1 MRPAAVRIRLVFILA
16 LALLTGLLGPNV
28 GHAGASTVVSKPL
41 PPGALSAPAKPDP
54 NRPTQSRGK
63 PGDAWHKALARIDAA
78 AKAQKTRHAPVLA
91 PAAPADRKGQ
101 RKLAALRAAHLLP
114 KRFPHPRRQTPP
126 RSSPPRREALSTAT
140 TDACLNEGTV
150 PPDPTP
156 YGAAYVPDQS
166 FAVMPAYDVEGV
178 MWVTVKNTSTKDW
191 PANSVLLGY
200 HLYRAD
206 NSAYDC
212 NGPGTPISVTVA
224 RGQSVRVP
232 AYVEKL
238 PAGTFKITWDAELN
252 TSDGSDTW
260 FSTHGVSVLHSTVG
274 VTILHS
280 APSGR
285 LILPTWDQTVP
296 TLTPQMEFGVSAD
309 KTKPVQA
316 EFTVCEDQAATKGC
330 HDSGWQDVTMG
341 DSFDAAALWTVPSGW
356 LKWNTTYFWRA
367 RAKDSVTG
375 LWSTPMSPFTPVVS
389 PPAAKGSH
397 YGVDPATLDPAGVNL
412 FAGNYTHDETD
423 LSVPVPD
430 GSQPLAVER
439 VYNSVNTVNGAFG
452 TGWSSILDMAIDP
465 TPEGWVRASFKDGKQ
480 IQFGKNPDGSWAP
493 SYGEGDS
500 VKYEVEHDTGVPWL
514 RFKDG
519 SSAEFAPTG
528 GHQPVKRFY
537 APDGSQL
544 YFGVSGGHITEID
557 EGPSQ
562 RSIFLTWTGSHV
574 TSVSAGLASGERW
587 NTWNYTY
594 TGNQLTKVCDAEPTP
609 RCTSYGYGGTDSSH
623 TVPRLTQ
630 ITRPNTAA
638 VTKLTYSGDRL
649 YTLAYPSDL
658 VSGGWDTWFY
668 RRTDPPSGDTNASDV
683 IHTTDPTGVNVYYE
697 FDAHGSLL
705 SRWTGGTTP
714 THGNT
719 RSWQYDSTGR
729 VAGLMDENDNI
740 TEYYWDSITGRL
752 QDQNRYRDTSGTIV
766 NTHYEYD
773 STPYANTLSVSDGNH
788 HAVTMTYSG
797 ERLKTRTT
805 PPTKSAPNGATT
817 TYGYTCDSGTQP
829 PVVNDPSAPAGSVQP
844 CGLLATVTDPD
855 GHVTR
860 YGYDRFGDR
869 TLQQLPTG
877 GAVNSF
883 FDTHGMMT
891 RQVVSDTPGGSGYTT
906 SYTYDTHGRVV
917 SAIGDPVSDPL
928 VVGGGWN
935 DQLKVFYGY
944 DADGN
949 VSFTSRVDSLNLPE
963 VDDVTRYE
971 SYAYDARDRL
981 TSTTT
986 ENDQGSGPESYVLS
1000 HQLYDGVGHVADSW
1014 DANNIHYHYT
1024 YDSRGLLNS
1033 VAIPDYSD
1041 TPGQSGA
1048 TTRSVR
1054 LKAYDYDNAGRLADF
1069 WDAKGHVVSYT
1080 YTHDD
1085 LLKSETYIAHA
1096 DPDNPNSTRDVPLH
1110 SYTYDLAGNLLKDVE
1125 GGGSDARTTTYGYDD
1140 ANERTSTTV
1149 DPAGL
1154 NRTTAYSYDKA
1165 GLQTGTT
1172 VSDATRTESTSQ
1184 SYDPV
1189 TGAMTQSVVH
1199 NDATPDLVTKYT
1211 RDAFGRV
1218 LTVTDPRQNTT
1229 SYTYDAMGRTSTV
1242 TGPAVPVEDGS
1253 GAGATMTRPVTQY
1266 GYDAFGDK
1274 TGIRN
1279 PKGGG
1284 SSFGYDRRG
1293 ELTDIHR
1300 IDGSSDHRTYDHA
1313 GNVVSDTNTDSGRT
1327 DYAYDARNRVH
1338 TATRWNRDT
1347 NKADGTLATYV
1358 YDDNSNLLSAISF
1371 TGAQTLSTYD
1381 DMDRRQ
1387 TVDQVVRNGTAT
1399 PDQDIT
1405 QYRYDDFGEPTHSWQ
1420 TINGTVFE
1428 SRSGYNAAGELSS
1441 ESETGRG
1448 TTNYLHDVA
1457 GRLTRVTDP
1466 LQRSAETVYD
1476 LAGRRTA
1483 VIAKDSDGN
1492 EVART
1497 DYTVDPAGNV
1507 TAVKDPNRNIWQ
1519 ASYDAGNRLTALTDP
1534 APTAADGTVAANP
1547 VTTVGYDALG
1557 DATRVTDADQ
1567 HTTYQTYNIGGW
1579 LQTRVEPATSAQPA
1593 AADRTW
1599 SYEHSSGVG
1608 GRLTKVT
1615 EPGGV
1620 STSYTYDT
1628 YYRNT
1633 GQSGTGSAGGTVNR
1647 SFGYDLDDR
1656 PTSIG
1661 TPGGTQSFTYDDRAL
1676 LTGSSGPLGTSSYRY
1691 DSLGR
1696 LTSQQDPATTV
1707 TYGYSGLEDV
1717 GSVSD
1722 GLTGDWL
1729 FYARDTAGQVKKI
1742 TGLAPGEG
1750 SYPTRDFMYDG
1761 LGRVTSET
1769 ITPDAPHQDQK
1780 STLSYTWDNNG
1791 NLKTSTRTG
1800 GYIATGTTSYD
1811 YDEDNRL
1818 IRSSSAPADGTTPT
1832 GTDYAWDAVGNR
1844 TGATPWS
1851 GTAHTPVSGST
1862 AAAYDER
1869 DRLTASSVSGD
1880 TTTYD
1885 WTPRGTLAKTTTTTA
1900 GGSTSSTASVFDS
1913 FDRLVGDGQH
1923 TYSYDS
1929 LDRLLSVS
1937 DGTTT
1942 RQLSYGG
1949 LSKEPVSDGS
1959 WTYARSA
1966 DGTLLSG
1973 KPAGGWPQPLIQD
1986 VHGNVVAELDSD
1998 FGEVLASRAYDPF
2011 GKVTAQSNAATMTVG
2026 FQGSWTDSATG
2037 RVSAES
2043 RWYDPGSG
2051 TFASADTAS
2060 VPVTDATSTNDYLY
2074 GGANPTSRV
2083 DPDGH
2088 LQWPA
2093 FFRPAVSMSSKV
2105 LSGIDGALSS
2115 GAGAV
2120 AEGAEAV
2127 ASAAAEGVEVVA
2139 GAAATV
2145 GAGEVLLV
2153 VGGVVV
2159 VVAASAILYDAA
2171 TGTATFDA
2179 SAIRTPA
2186 VPPPPTT
2193 TVPPQPAHPTKP
2205 VVTGTKQRT
2214 STTSW
2219 QTSRKWL
2226 EDGYLYTRT
2235 DYYSY
2240 TTTQQW
2246 TYYDND
2252 TVAYRWWRS
2261 PTSHR
2266 WTTERQPMID
2276 LDHPIWIP
2284 TTAPRKPTAPTI
2296 TGVADD
2302 KAACGSQGSSTNS
2315 CIAGVRGGGLPPGA
2329 GDGGGGLC
2337 VGGLLGFSCSASGN
2351 LLDMVTGAVACGL
2364 GDAVLGSVCGGGTD
2378 SADSADGTEGGQCS
2392 FRADTPVLMADGK
2405 TKPIGEVK
2413 PGDEVEAA
2421 DPGTGKHRGT
2431 RKVTALHRNLDN
2443 DLVDVTVHTPDGHT
2457 ETLHTTSKHPFWD
2470 ETDHMWKPA
2479 SDLKPH
2485 DALATADGHK
2495 AYVVAVRT
2503 TPGAGERYN
2512 LTVARLHTYY
2522 VLAGATPVLVHNSN
2536 CSGIGRELIG
2546 GQEQFHIIHGDR
2558 TGGGHKWPGQPGKT
2572 VFPRGWDT
2580 DKILDS
2586 IVDVATNP
2594 NSVRTQ
2600 QTGRAGALYTRNGDP
2615 SRWKVEGV
2623 VDGVNIRVIYEPAT
2637 DRIVTGFP
2645 YGP

>member
-1 MRPAAVRIRLVFILA
+1 MRPAAVRVRLVFVLA

-28 GHAGASTVVSKPL
+28 GHAGASVVVSKPL
-41 PPGALSAPAKPDP
+41 PPGAVSAPAKPDP

-63 PGDAWHKALARIDAA
+63 PGDAWHKALARFDAA
-78 AKAQKTRHAPVLA
+78 AKAQKTRHAPDRI
-91 PAAPADRKGQ
+91 PAAPADRRAQ
-101 RKLAALRAAHLLP
+101 QKLAALRAAHLLP
-114 KRFPHPRRQTPP
+114 KRPPRPKRQTGTRGSQTR
-126 RSSPPRREALSTAT
+126 RSTLSTAA
-140 TDACLNEGTV
+140 TDACINPTDI
-150 PPDPTP
+150 PSAPTP
-156 YGAAYVPDQS
+156 YGAAYTPETP
-166 FAVMPAYDVEGV
+166 FAVQPAHDVDGA

-191 PANSVLLGY
+191 AANSVILGY
-200 HLYRAD
+200 HLYRS
-206 NSAYDC
+206 NNTAYNC
-212 NGPGTPISVTVA
+212 NGYGVLINKAVA
-224 RGQSVRVP
+224 RGQSIRVLS
-232 AYVEKL
+232 YVEPL
-238 PAGTFKITWDAELN
+238 PAGSFKLVWDAEL
-252 TSDGSDTW
+252 SSGSGDTW
-260 FSTHGVSVLHSTVG
+260 FSTHGVAVSTALSF
-274 VTILHS
+274 TIPHS
-280 APSGR
+280 APSGH
-285 LILPTWDQTVP
+285 LVYPQWDATVP
-296 TLTPQMEFGVSAD
+296 TLTPQLDLGLSAD
-309 KTKPVQA
+309 KTQPVQS

-330 HDSGWQDVTMG
+330 HDSGWQNVTMG
-341 DSFDAAALWTVPSGW
+341 DSFDASSTWTVSYGW

-367 RAKDSVTG
+367 RLKDSVTSP
-375 LWSTPMSPFTPVVS
+375 WSAMSPFTPVVS
-389 PPAAKGSH
+389 PAASNGAH

-423 LSVPVPD
+423 LSVPVPA
-430 GSQPLAVER
+430 GAQPLAVER

-465 TPEGWVRASFKDGKQ
+465 TSEGWVRASFKDGKQ
-480 IQFGKNPDGSWAP
+480 IQFGKNPDGNWAP

-500 VKYEVEHDTGVPWL
+500 VKYEVEQDTGVPWL

-544 YFGVSGGHITEID
+544 FFGVSGGHITEID

-574 TSVSAGLASGERW
+574 TAVSAGLASGERW
-587 NTWNYTY
+587 NTWHYTY

-609 RCTSYGYGGTDSSH
+609 RCTSFAYGATDSTH

-649 YTLAYPSDL
+649 YTIAYPSDL

-683 IHTTDPTGVNVYYE
+683 VQTTDPTGVNVYYE
-697 FDAHGSLL
+697 FDMHGSMLA
-705 SRWTGGTTP
+705 RWTGGATP

-719 RSWQYDSTGR
+719 RSWQYDNIGR
-729 VAGLMDENDNI
+729 VAGLTDENDNI
-740 TEYYWDSITGRL
+740 TEYHWDSITGRL
-752 QDQNRYRDTSGTIV
+752 QDQNRYRDTSGAIV

-773 STPYANTLSVSDGNH
+773 STPYANTLSVADGNH

-805 PPTKSAPNGATT
+805 PPTKAAPNGGTT
-817 TYGYTCDSGTQP
+817 TYGYTCDAGTQP

-877 GAVNSF
+877 GAVNSY

-891 RQVVSDTPGGSGYTT
+891 RQVTSDTPGGSGYTT
-906 SYTYDTHGRVV
+906 SYTYDTHGRVL
-917 SAIGDPVSDPL
+917 SAIGDPVSDP
-928 VVGGGWN
+928 VVAGGGWN
-935 DQLKVFYGY
+935 DQLQVVNTY

-949 VSFTSRVDSLNLPE
+949 LASTSRVDYLGLPE
-963 VDDVTRYE
+963 EPDVTRYE

-1024 YDSRGLLNS
+1024 YDSRGQLSS
-1033 VAIPDYSD
+1033 VAIPAYTD

-1048 TTRSVR
+1048 ATRSVR

-1069 WDAKGHVVSYT
+1069 WDAKGHVVSYE

-1096 DPDNPNSTRDVPLH
+1096 DPDNPSSTRDVPLH

-1149 DPAGL
+1149 DPDGL

-1189 TGAMTQSVVH
+1189 TGAMTRSVVH
-1199 NDATPDLVTKYT
+1199 NDATADLVTAYT

-1253 GAGATMTRPVTQY
+1253 GAGATMTRPVTKY
-1266 GYDAFGDK
+1266 GYDAFGDT
-1274 TGIRN
+1274 TGMRD
-1279 PKGGG
+1279 PKGSG
-1284 SSFGYDRRG
+1284 SSFTYDRRG
-1293 ELTDIHR
+1293 DLTDVHR
-1300 IDGSSDHRTYDHA
+1300 EDGSSDHRAYDHA
-1313 GNVVSDTNTDSGRT
+1313 GNVLSDTSTDSGRT
-1327 DYAYDARNRVH
+1327 DYTYDARNRVH

-1347 NKADGTLATYV
+1347 NKADGTPATYT

-1387 TVDQVVRNGTAT
+1387 TVDDVVRNGTAT

-1420 TINGTVFE
+1420 TIDGKVFE

-1457 GRLTRVTDP
+1457 GRLTLVTDP
-1466 LQRSAETVYD
+1466 LKRSTETDYD

-1483 VIAKDSDGN
+1483 VIAKDPQGN
-1492 EVART
+1492 ELART

-1507 TAVKDPNRNIWQ
+1507 TAVKDPNRNVWQ
-1519 ASYDAGNRLTALTDP
+1519 ASYDASNRLTALTDP

-1547 VTTVGYDALG
+1547 VTTIGYDELG

-1567 HTTYQTYNIGGW
+1567 HTTYQTYLGSW
-1579 LQTRVEPATSAQPA
+1579 LHTRVEPATSAQPA

-1599 SYEHSSGVG
+1599 TYEHSSGVG

-1633 GQSGTGSAGGTVNR
+1633 GQTGTGGTGGTVTR

-1661 TPGGTQSFTYDDRAL
+1661 TPGGTENFTYDDRGL
-1676 LTGSSGPLGTSSYRY
+1676 LTGSNGALGTSTYRY

-1696 LTSQQDPATTV
+1696 LTYQQDSATSV
-1707 TYGYSGLEDV
+1707 SYGYSGLEDV
-1717 GSVSD
+1717 GDVHD
-1722 GLTGDWL
+1722 GLTDASV
-1729 FYARDTAGQVKKI
+1729 FYTRDTAGQVKNI
-1742 TGLAPGEG
+1742 TGSVPGEG
-1750 SYPTRDFMYDG
+1750 TYYPAQDLTYDG
-1761 LGRVTSET
+1761 LGRLTSET
-1769 ITPDAPHQDQK
+1769 ITPDAPFQDQK
-1780 STLSYTWDNNG
+1780 STLSYTWDKNG
-1791 NLKTSTRTG
+1791 NLKTATRTG
-1800 GYIATGTTSYD
+1800 RYIAAGTTDYD

-1818 IRSSSAPADGTTPT
+1818 VRSSTEGATPT
-1832 GTDYAWDAVGNR
+1832 GTDYTWDAVGNR
-1844 TGATPWS
+1844 TWTTPWS
-1851 GTAHTPVSGST
+1851 GTAHTPTGQTTS
-1862 AAAYDER
+1862 AQYDER
-1869 DRLTASSVSGD
+1869 NRLTRSAVSGGD

-1885 WTPRGTLAKTTTTTA
+1885 WTARGTLAKTTTATA
-1900 GGSTSSTASVFDS
+1900 SGSTSSAASVFDS

-1942 RQLSYGG
+1942 RQLGYGG
-1949 LSKEPVSDGS
+1949 LSKEPDSDGS
-1959 WTYARSA
+1959 WTYARAA

-1973 KPAGGWPQPLIQD
+1973 RPAGGTAMPLVQD
-1986 VHGNVVAELDSD
+1986 VHGNVVASLDTT
-1998 FGEVLASRAYDPF
+1998 FGDVFASRAYDPF

-2026 FQGSWTDSATG
+2026 FQGSWTDSTTG

-2043 RWYDPGSG
+2043 RWYDSGNG
-2051 TFASADTAS
+2051 TFASADTVSA
-2060 VPVTDATSTNDYLY
+2060 PVTGATSTNDYLY
-2074 GGANPTSRV
+2074 GSANPTSRL

-2088 LQWPA
+2088 LSFTDVFNAATEWSQA
-2093 FFRPAVSMSSKV
+2093 RIDSEFASMTRGISS
-2105 LSGIDGALSS
+2105 LAAESAGALAE

-2120 AEGAEAV
+2120 VEGA
-2127 ASAAAEGVEVVA
+2127 EVVA

-2159 VVAASAILYDAA
+2159 VVAASAILYDAV

-2186 VPPPPTT
+2186 VPPPPTA
-2193 TVPPQPAHPTKP
+2193 TVQPQPPHPTKP
-2205 VVTGTKQRT
+2205 VVIGTKQHT

-2219 QTSRKWL
+2219 QTTSKWL
-2226 EDGYLYTRT
+2226 DDTYLYTRT

-2246 TYYDND
+2246 TYYDNG
-2252 TVAYRWWRS
+2252 TTAYHWWRS

-2266 WTTERQPMID
+2266 WTVDRKPLID
-2276 LDHPIWIP
+2276 LADPVKIP
-2284 TTAPRKPTAPTI
+2284 TVAPTKPTAPTI
-2296 TGVADD
+2296 TAGADD
-2302 KAACGSQGSSTNS
+2302 SATCGSQGSSTNS

-2329 GDGGGGLC
+2329 GDGGGGFC
-2337 VGGLLGFSCSASGN
+2337 VGGLLGFSCSAGGN
-2351 LLDMVTGAVACGL
+2351 LLDMVTGAVTCGL
-2364 GDAVLGSVCGGGTD
+2364 GDAVLGSVCQGGTD
-2378 SADSADGTEGGQCS
+2378 GTTGGQCS

-2421 DPGTGKHRGT
+2421 DPGTGKHRGP

-2470 ETDHMWKPA
+2470 ETAHAWIPA
-2479 SDLKPH
+2479 ENLEPH
-2485 DALATADGHK
+2485 HALTTADDHN
-2495 AYVVAVRT
+2495 AYVVTVQS
-2503 TPGAGERYN
+2503 TPGVGYRYN
-2512 LTVARLHTYY
+2512 LTVTELHTYY
-2522 VLAGATPVLVHNSN
+2522 VLAGETPVLVHNAGGARGPKDPLNFGSN
-2536 CSGIGRELIG
+2536 YTGRVDRFDIG
-2546 GQEQFHIIHGDR
+2546 GTTDFEVHVYQKGKEVGIFGSDGWFSKHGKSADVDVPQDVYNNLKGLAVGELR
-2558 TGGGHKWPGQPGKT
+2558 RDGRIGPKGTENVKGDNWKRPRITGGGCQ
-2572 VFPRGWDT
+2572 
-2580 DKILDS
+2580 
-2586 IVDVATNP
+2586 
-2594 NSVRTQ
+2594 
-2600 QTGRAGALYTRNGDP
+2600 
-2615 SRWKVEGV
+2615 
-2623 VDGVNIRVIYEPAT
+2623 
-2637 DRIVTGFP
+2637 
-2645 YGP
+2645 

>member
-1 MRPAAVRIRLVFILA
+1 MCPAAVRIRLVFVLA
-16 LALLTGLLGPNV
+16 LALLTGLLGPSV
-28 GHAGASTVVSKPL
+28 GHAGASTVVSRPL
-41 PPGALSAPAKPDP
+41 PPGAVSAPAKPDP

-63 PGDAWHKALARIDAA
+63 SGDAWHKAVARFDAA
-78 AKAQKTRHAPVLA
+78 VKTQKTRHVPAQIPVA
-91 PAAPADRKGQ
+91 SADRKAQ
-101 RKLAALRAAHLLP
+101 QKAAALRTAHLLP
-114 KRFPHPRRQTPP
+114 KRPPHLRRQPGTQSPAR
-126 RSSPPRREALSTAT
+126 RSALSTAT
-140 TDACLNEGTV
+140 TDACVTGGTL
-150 PPDPTP
+150 PSAPTP
-156 YGAAYVPDQS
+156 YGATYTPETP
-166 FAVMPAYDVEGV
+166 FAVQPAHDVDGA

-191 PANSVLLGY
+191 AANSVILGY
-200 HLYRAD
+200 HLYWS
-206 NSAYDC
+206 NNTAYNC
-212 NGPGTPISVTVA
+212 NGYGVLINKAVA
-224 RGQSVRVP
+224 RGQSIRVLS
-232 AYVEKL
+232 YVEPL
-238 PAGTFKITWDAELN
+238 PAGSFKLVWDAELN
-252 TSDGSDTW
+252 TTDGSDTW
-260 FSTHGVSVLHSTVG
+260 FSTHGVPVSPALSF
-274 VTILHS
+274 TIPHS
-280 APSGR
+280 APSGH
-285 LILPTWDQTVP
+285 LVYPQWDATVA
-296 TLTPQMEFGVSAD
+296 TLTPQLEIGLSAD
-309 KTKPVQA
+309 KTQPVQS
-316 EFTVCEDQAATKGC
+316 EFTVCEDAAATKGC
-330 HDSGWQDVTMG
+330 HDSGWLGVTMG
-341 DSFDAAALWTVPSGW
+341 DSFDSFSLWTVSYGW
-356 LKWNTTYFWRA
+356 LKWNTTYYWRA
-367 RAKDSVTG
+367 RVKDSLTSP
-375 LWSTPMSPFTPVVS
+375 WSAMSPFTPVVS
-389 PPAAKGSH
+389 PPASNGSH

-412 FAGNYTHDETD
+412 FAGNYTRAETD
-423 LSVPVPD
+423 LTVPVPD
-430 GSQPLAVER
+430 GAQPLR
-439 VYNSVNTVNGAFG
+439 VDRTYNSVNTVNGAFG

-519 SSAEFAPTG
+519 SSAEFSPTG

-537 APDGSQL
+537 SPNGSQL

-562 RSIFLTWTGSHV
+562 RSIFLGWTGSHV

-587 NTWNYTY
+587 NTWNYFY

-740 TEYYWDSITGRL
+740 TEYYWDGITGRL

-773 STPYANTLSVSDGNH
+773 STPYANTLSVADGNH

-877 GAVNSF
+877 GAVNSY

-891 RQVVSDTPGGSGYTT
+891 RQVVSGTPGGSGYTT

-1024 YDSRGLLNS
+1024 YDSRGQLNS
-1033 VAIPDYSD
+1033 VAIPEYTD

-1054 LKAYDYDNAGRLADF
+1054 LKAYGYDNAGRLEDF

-1110 SYTYDLAGNLLKDVE
+1110 SYTYDLASNLVQDIE

-1165 GLQTGTT
+1165 GLQTGTA

-1199 NDATPDLVTKYT
+1199 NDATADLVTKYT
-1211 RDAFGRV
+1211 RDTFGRV

-1253 GAGATMTRPVTQY
+1253 GAGATMTRPVTKY
-1266 GYDAFGDK
+1266 GYDAFGDT
-1274 TGIRN
+1274 TGMRD

-1300 IDGSSDHRTYDHA
+1300 NDGSSDHRAYDHA

-1327 DYAYDARNRVH
+1327 DYTYDARNRVH

-1347 NKADGTLATYV
+1347 NKADGTPATYI
-1358 YDDNSNLLSAISF
+1358 YDDNSNLLSAISY

-1441 ESETGRG
+1441 VSETGRG

-1466 LQRSAETVYD
+1466 LQRSTETVYD

-1483 VIAKDSDGN
+1483 VIARDPDGN

-1507 TAVKDPNRNIWQ
+1507 TAVKDPNRNVWQ

-1547 VTTVGYDALG
+1547 VTTFGYDELG

-1567 HTTYQTYNIGGW
+1567 HTTYQTYIGSW
-1579 LQTRVEPATSAQPA
+1579 LHTRVEPATSAQPA

-1599 SYEHSSGVG
+1599 TYEHSSGVG
-1608 GRLTKVT
+1608 GRVTKVT

-1633 GQSGTGSAGGTVNR
+1633 GQTGTGGAGGTTTR

-1661 TPGGTQSFTYDDRAL
+1661 TPGGTQTFTYDDRAL

-1691 DSLGR
+1691 DPLGR
-1696 LTSQQDPATTV
+1696 LTYQQDPATSV
-1707 TYGYSGLEDV
+1707 SYGYSGLEDV
-1717 GSVSD
+1717 GNVHD
-1722 GLTGDWL
+1722 GLTGASV
-1729 FYARDTAGQVKKI
+1729 FYTRDTAGQVKKI
-1742 TGLAPGEG
+1742 TGSVPGEG
-1750 SYPTRDFMYDG
+1750 TYYPVQDFTYDG
-1761 LGRVTSET
+1761 LGRLTSET
-1769 ITPDAPHQDQK
+1769 ITPDAPFQDQK
-1780 STLSYTWDNNG
+1780 STLSYTWDKNG
-1791 NLKTSTRTG
+1791 NLKTATRTG
-1800 GYIATGTTSYD
+1800 RYIAAGTTDYD

-1818 IRSSSAPADGTTPT
+1818 VRSSTEGATPT
-1832 GTDYAWDAVGNR
+1832 GTDYTWDAVGNR
-1844 TGATPWS
+1844 TWATPWS
-1851 GTAHTPVSGST
+1851 GTAHTPTGQTTS
-1862 AAAYDER
+1862 AQYDER
-1869 DRLTASSVSGD
+1869 NRLTRTAVSGGD

-1885 WTPRGTLAKTTTTTA
+1885 WTTRGTLAKTTTATA
-1900 GGSTSSTASVFDS
+1900 SGSTSSAASVFDS

-1942 RQLSYGG
+1942 RQLGYGG
-1949 LSKEPVSDGS
+1949 LSKEPDGDGS
-1959 WTYARSA
+1959 WTYARTA

-1973 KPAGGWPQPLIQD
+1973 KPAGGIAMPLVQD
-1986 VHGNVVAELDSD
+1986 VHGNVVASLDTT
-1998 FGEVLASRAYDPF
+1998 FGDVFASRAYDPF
-2011 GKVTAQSNAATMTVG
+2011 GKVTAQSNAATMTAG
-2026 FQGSWTDSATG
+2026 FQGSWTDSTTG

-2060 VPVTDATSTNDYLY
+2060 VPVTGATSTNDYLY
-2074 GGANPTSRV
+2074 ANANPTSRL

-2088 LQWPA
+2088 
-2093 FFRPAVSMSSKV
+2093 MSLLGLANRALDWSQ
-2105 LSGIDGALSS
+2105 SAIDEEFANITRGLGSAAAETTGALAE

-2120 AEGAEAV
+2120 VEGA
-2127 ASAAAEGVEVVA
+2127 EVVA
-2139 GAAATV
+2139 GAAAAV

-2159 VVAASAILYDAA
+2159 VVAASAVLYDAA

-2186 VPPPPTT
+2186 VPPPPTA
-2193 TVPPQPAHPTKP
+2193 TVQPQPSHPTKP
-2205 VVTGTKQRT
+2205 VVIGTRQHT

-2219 QTSRKWL
+2219 QTTSKWL
-2226 EDGYLYTRT
+2226 DDTYLYTRT

-2246 TYYDND
+2246 TYYDNG
-2252 TVAYRWWRS
+2252 TTSYHWWRS

-2266 WTTERQPMID
+2266 WTIDRRPLID
-2276 LDHPIWIP
+2276 LNNPIKIP
-2284 TTAPRKPTAPTI
+2284 TTAPGKPTAPTI
-2296 TGVADD
+2296 TAAADD
-2302 KAACGSQGSSTNS
+2302 NATCGTQGSSTNS
-2315 CIAGVRGGGLPPGA
+2315 CIAATRDGGLPPGT
-2329 GDGGGGLC
+2329 GDGGGGFC
-2337 VGGLLGFSCSASGN
+2337 VGGLLGFSCSAGGN

-2364 GDAVLGSVCGGGTD
+2364 GDAVLGSVCQGGTGT
-2378 SADSADGTEGGQCS
+2378 DGQTAGQCS

-2431 RKVTALHRNLDN
+2431 REVTALHRNLDN

-2470 ETDHMWKPA
+2470 ETDHTWVPA
-2479 SDLKPH
+2479 ADLKPH
-2485 DALATADGHK
+2485 DALATADGQK
-2495 AYVVAVRT
+2495 AYVVTVHT

-2512 LTVARLHTYY
+2512 LSVAQLHTFY
-2522 VLAGATPVLVHNSN
+2522 VLAGRTPVLVHNSGPGPESCFRGAREGESPSFVPRPN
-2536 CSGIGRELIG
+2536 DFKVDPTTGFVKETHGLSVFDNPESVEGKGFVPHGIDMGSVPDSLRVIQRGKDPRHFEIVPAPGANL
-2546 GQEQFHIIHGDR
+2546 
-2558 TGGGHKWPGQPGKT
+2558 TPGQYA
-2572 VFPRGWDT
+2572 DALSQ
-2580 DKILDS
+2580 I
-2586 IVDVATNP
+2586 
-2594 NSVRTQ
+2594 RTS
-2600 QTGRAGALYTRNGDP
+2600 GN
-2615 SRWKVEGV
+2615 
-2623 VDGVNIRVIYEPAT
+2623 
-2637 DRIVTGFP
+2637 
-2645 YGP
+2645 

>member
-1 MRPAAVRIRLVFILA
+1 MRPAAVRVRLVFVLA

-28 GHAGASTVVSKPL
+28 GHAGASAVVSKPL
-41 PPGALSAPAKPDP
+41 PPGVVSAPAKPDP

-63 PGDAWHKALARIDAA
+63 PGDAWHKALARFDAA
-78 AKAQKTRHAPVLA
+78 EKAQKTRHAPVRV
-91 PAAPADRKGQ
+91 PASPADRKAQ
-101 RKLAALRAAHLLP
+101 RKLAALRAAHPLP
-114 KRFPHPRRQTPP
+114 KRPPYLKGPTGSRSPSARRST
-126 RSSPPRREALSTAT
+126 LSTAT
-140 TDACLNEGTV
+140 TNACLNEGPV

-156 YGAAYVPDQS
+156 YRATYAPEQP
-166 FAVMPAYDVEGV
+166 FAVRPAYDVNGA

-191 PANSVLLGY
+191 AANSVILGY
-200 HLYRAD
+200 HLYRGD
-206 NSAYDC
+206 QSAYDC
-212 NGPGTPISVTVA
+212 NGYGTQITVAVA
-224 RGQSVRVP
+224 RGQSVRVL
-232 AYVEKL
+232 ANVEEL
-238 PAGTFKITWDAELN
+238 PAGAFSIVWDARLN
-252 TSDGSDTW
+252 TDASDTW
-260 FSTHGVSVLHSTVG
+260 FSTHGVPVSAAYAFNVP
-274 VTILHS
+274 HS
-280 APSGR
+280 APSGGSLVYPR
-285 LILPTWDQTVP
+285 WGETVA
-296 TLTPQMEFGVSAD
+296 TLTPQMEFVLAAD
-309 KTKPVQA
+309 KTQPVQS
-316 EFTVCEDQAATKGC
+316 EFVVCEDQEATKGC

-341 DSFDAAALWTVPSGW
+341 DGFQAAALWTVPPGW

-367 RAKDSVTG
+367 RARDSLTG
-375 LWSTPMSPFTPVVS
+375 LWSPTSPFTPVVT
-389 PPAAKGSH
+389 PAASQGSH

-430 GSQPLAVER
+430 GAQPLAVER

-465 TPEGWVRASFKDGKQ
+465 TSEGWVRASFKDGKQ
-480 IQFGKNPDGSWAP
+480 IQFGKNPDGSWAA

-519 SSAEFAPTG
+519 SSAEFSPTG

-574 TSVSAGLASGERW
+574 TAVSAGLASGERW
-587 NTWNYTY
+587 NTWKYTY
-594 TGNQLTKVCDAEPTP
+594 TGNQLTQVCDAEPTP
-609 RCTSYGYGGTDSSH
+609 RCTSYAYGATDSSH

-649 YTLAYPSDL
+649 YTIAYPSDL

-668 RRTDPPSGDTNASDV
+668 RRINPPSGDTNASDV
-683 IHTTDPTGVNVYYE
+683 IHTTDPTGVDVYYE

-714 THGNT
+714 THGDI
-719 RSWQYDSTGR
+719 RSWQYDNIGR
-729 VAGLMDENDNI
+729 VAALTDENDNI
-740 TEYYWDSITGRL
+740 TEYHWDSITGRL
-752 QDQNRYRDTSGTIV
+752 QDQNRNRDTTGTIV

-773 STPYANTLSVSDGNH
+773 STPYANTLSVADGNH

-805 PPTKSAPNGATT
+805 PPTKAAPNGATT

-829 PVVNDPSAPAGSVQP
+829 PVVNDPAAPVGSVQP

-855 GHVTR
+855 GHVTH

-869 TLQQLPTG
+869 TLEQLPTG
-877 GAVNSF
+877 GTVNSY
-883 FDTHGMMT
+883 FDSHGLMNHQT
-891 RQVVSDTPGGSGYTT
+891 VSDTPGGSGYTT
-906 SYTYDTHGRVV
+906 SYTYDTHGRVL
-917 SAIGDPVSDPL
+917 SAIGDTVHSPTSNQDH
-928 VVGGGWN
+928 
-935 DQLKVFYGY
+935 QLQVFNTY

-949 VSFTSRVDSLNLPE
+949 LASASRVDYLGLPE
-963 VDDVTRYE
+963 EPNVTRYQ
-971 SYAYDARDRL
+971 SYAYDARDHL
-981 TSTTT
+981 TSTTQ
-986 ENDQGSGPESYVLS
+986 DGHVLS

-1024 YDSRGLLNS
+1024 YDSRGQLSS
-1033 VAIPDYSD
+1033 VAIPAYTD

-1048 TTRSVR
+1048 ATRSVR
-1054 LKAYDYDNAGRLADF
+1054 LKAYDYDNAGRLSDF

-1085 LLKSETYIAHA
+1085 LLKSETYITHA
-1096 DPDNPNSTRDVPLH
+1096 DPDNPDSTRDVPLH

-1149 DPAGL
+1149 DPDGL

-1172 VSDATRTESTSQ
+1172 VSDGTRTESTSQ

-1199 NDATPDLVTKYT
+1199 NDVTADLVTTYT

-1229 SYTYDAMGRTSTV
+1229 SYTYDPMGRTSTV

-1253 GAGATMTRPVTQY
+1253 GAGATMTRPVSKY
-1266 GYDAFGDK
+1266 GYDAFGESEGFRD
-1274 TGIRN
+1274 

-1284 SSFGYDRRG
+1284 TGFTYDTRG
-1293 ELTDIHR
+1293 NLTDVIST
-1300 IDGSSDHRTYDHA
+1300 DGSFEHRTYDYA
-1313 GNVVSDTNTDSGRT
+1313 GNVLSETNSESGRS
-1327 DYAYDARNRVH
+1327 DYTYDARNRVH

-1347 NKADGTLATYV
+1347 NKADGAPATYA

-1387 TVDQVVRNGTAT
+1387 TLDEVVRNGTAT
-1399 PDQDIT
+1399 PDQEIT

-1420 TINGTVFE
+1420 TIDGKVFE

-1457 GRLTRVTDP
+1457 GRLTLVTDP
-1466 LQRSAETVYD
+1466 LQRSTETDYD

-1483 VIAKDSDGN
+1483 VIAKDADGN

-1507 TAVKDPNRNIWQ
+1507 TAVKDPNRNVWQ

-1547 VTTVGYDALG
+1547 VTTIGYDVLG

-1567 HTTYQTYNIGGW
+1567 HTTYQTYAGSW

-1599 SYEHSSGVG
+1599 TYEHSSGVG

-1633 GQSGTGSAGGTVNR
+1633 GQTGTGGAGGTVNR

-1661 TPGGTQSFTYDDRAL
+1661 TPGGTENFTYDDRGL
-1676 LTGSSGPLGTSSYRY
+1676 LTGSNGALGTSTYHY

-1696 LTSQQDPATTV
+1696 LTYQQDPATSV
-1707 TYGYSGLEDV
+1707 SYGYSGLEDV
-1717 GSVSD
+1717 GSVYD
-1722 GLTGDWL
+1722 GLTGASVS
-1729 FYARDTAGQVKKI
+1729 YTRDTAGQVKKI
-1742 TGLAPGEG
+1742 TGSVPGEG
-1750 SYPTRDFMYDG
+1750 TYYPAQDLTYDG
-1761 LGRVTSET
+1761 LGRLTSET
-1769 ITPDAPHQDQK
+1769 VTPDAPFQDQK
-1780 STLSYTWDNNG
+1780 STLSYTWDKNG
-1791 NLKTSTRTG
+1791 NLKTATRTG
-1800 GYIATGTTSYD
+1800 RYIAAGTTSYD

-1818 IRSSSAPADGTTPT
+1818 VRSSTDGATPT
-1832 GTDYAWDAVGNR
+1832 GTDYTWDAVGNR
-1844 TGATPWS
+1844 TWTTPWS
-1851 GTAHTPVSGST
+1851 GSAHTPTGATT
-1862 AAAYDER
+1862 AAQYDER
-1869 DRLTASSVSGD
+1869 NRLTRSAANGGD
-1880 TTTYD
+1880 TTGYD
-1885 WTPRGTLAKTTTTTA
+1885 WTPRGTLAKTTTTMA
-1900 GGSTSSTASVFDS
+1900 GGATSAAASLFDS

-1937 DGTTT
+1937 DGMTT
-1942 RQLSYGG
+1942 RQLGYGG
-1949 LSKEPVSDGS
+1949 LSKEPDSDGS
-1959 WTYARSA
+1959 WTYARAA

-1973 KPAGGWPQPLIQD
+1973 KPAGGTAMPLVQD
-1986 VHGNVVAELDSD
+1986 VHGNVVASLDTT
-1998 FGEVLASRAYDPF
+1998 FGDVFASRAYDPF

-2026 FQGSWTDSATG
+2026 FQGSWTDSTTG

-2051 TFASADTAS
+2051 TFASADTAP

-2074 GGANPTSRV
+2074 GNANPTSRL

-2088 LQWPA
+2088 MSLTDVVSGVKNWTQAQFDDEFWSMA
-2093 FFRPAVSMSSKV
+2093 RNYGSEAV
-2105 LSGIDGALSS
+2105 GAAAEA
-2115 GAGAV
+2115 AGAV
-2120 AEGAEAV
+2120 VEGA
-2127 ASAAAEGVEVVA
+2127 EVVA

-2193 TVPPQPAHPTKP
+2193 TVPPQPPHPTKP
-2205 VVTGTKQRT
+2205 VVTSTKQQT

-2219 QTSRKWL
+2219 QTTSKWL
-2226 EDGYLYTRT
+2226 DDGYLYTRT

-2246 TYYDND
+2246 TYYDNG
-2252 TVAYRWWRS
+2252 TTAYRWWRS
-2261 PTSHR
+2261 PTRHR

-2276 LDHPIWIP
+2276 LDHPIRIADA
-2284 TTAPRKPTAPTI
+2284 APRKPTAPTI
-2296 TGVADD
+2296 TAAADD
-2302 KAACGSQGSSTNS
+2302 SATCGSQGSSTNS

-2329 GDGGGGLC
+2329 GDGGGGFC

-2364 GDAVLGSVCGGGTD
+2364 GDAVLGSVCQGGTD
-2378 SADSADGTEGGQCS
+2378 STDDTAGGQCS

-2421 DPGTGKHRGT
+2421 DPGTGEHRGT

-2457 ETLHTTSKHPFWD
+2457 ETLHTTSQHPFWD
-2470 ETDHMWKPA
+2470 ETDHAWVPA
-2479 SDLKPH
+2479 ADLKPH

-2495 AYVVAVRT
+2495 AYVVIVRG

-2512 LTVARLHTYY
+2512 LTVSQLHTYY
-2522 VLAGATPVLVHNSN
+2522 VLAGETPILVHNSGPCN
-2536 CSGIGRELIG
+2536 VVVGNGASLDNLTGSEIARIQNAADRIGHPISVVGSRATGNTHALSDWDYVITGINSRTKHSVKSSLPQGSIELGRGGRIDIFTWELAEG
-2546 GQEQFHIIHGDR
+2546 APHI
-2558 TGGGHKWPGQPGKT
+2558 T
-2572 VFPRGWDT
+2572 FYPRG
-2580 DKILDS
+2580 
-2586 IVDVATNP
+2586 
-2594 NSVRTQ
+2594 
-2600 QTGRAGALYTRNGDP
+2600 
-2615 SRWKVEGV
+2615 
-2623 VDGVNIRVIYEPAT
+2623 
-2637 DRIVTGFP
+2637 
-2645 YGP
+2645 